1 MPIFIFISMPIS
13 IPIVGSRKGS
23 GIRVAPPLA
32 VAPIDSAGQPA
43 VPRLVSLLFAVA
55 RDGLKPMPFPVP
67 DRTLA

>member
-1 MPIFIFISMPIS
+1 MPIPNSM
-13 IPIVGSRKGS
+13 PIVGSWKGR
-23 GIRVAPPLA
+23 GIRVATPLA

-43 VPRLVSLLFAVA
+43 EHRLVSPLFAVA